1 MRHANNAKHARA
13 FEPGALARDIQPPLT
28 LALRRSGRRSRLQV
42 FTSRLQHPKALPTL
56 IRVTLHRVE
65 LAEYCKVT
73 ANFV

>member
-13 FEPGALARDIQPPLT
+13 FEPGARDIQPPLT
-28 LALRRSGRRSRLQV
+28 LRRSGRRSRLQV
-42 FTSRLQHPKALPTL
+42 FTSRLQHPKAMPTL
-56 IRVTLHRVE
+56 IRVILHRVE

>member
-13 FEPGALARDIQPPLT
+13 FEPGARDIQPPLT
-28 LALRRSGRRSRLQV
+28 LRRSGQSRLQV

-56 IRVTLHRVE
+56 IRVILHRVE
-65 LAEYCKVT
+65 LTEYCKVT

>member
-13 FEPGALARDIQPPLT
+13 FEPGARDIQPPLT
-28 LALRRSGRRSRLQV
+28 LRRSGRQSRLQV
-42 FTSRLQHPKALPTL
+42 FTSRLQHLKALPTL
-56 IRVTLHRVE
+56 IRVILHRVE